1 MLGKSFRSVVPAIF
15 PHPNGRKLALVL
27 LGAALLVGG
36 CGGGSGG
43 AVATK
48 QVVGEGFRFRTYAD
62 WQVRHR
68 VRLVEARDGNSLV
81 SVSFAPLPRPFDES
95 LWKRV
100 VPEIDARA
108 KELAA
113 ATGSTVESTATE
125 QISGRRGRVYRL
137 TRRGAPRR
145 LGFVLD
151 GRRQYLLYCRNSDAA
166 CDVLFQTF
174 RLT

>member
-1 MLGKSFRSVVPAIF
+1 MVHHTRA
-15 PHPNGRKLALVL
+15 R
-27 LGAALLVGG
+27 
-36 CGGGSGG
+36 
-43 AVATK
+43 AT
-48 QVVGEGFRFRTYAD
+48 A
-62 WQVRHR
+62 
-68 VRLVEARDGNSLV
+68 SLV

-113 ATGSTVESTATE
+113 ATGSTVESSATE
-125 QISGRRGRVYRL
+125 RISGRRGRVYRL
-137 TRRGAPRR
+137 TRQGAPRR

-151 GRRQYLLYCRNSDAA
+151 GRRQYLLYCRNSNAA
-166 CDVLFQTF
+166 CDVLFQSF